1 MHRAK
6 GDRLVRASVLPV
18 RDNEDTNGKVTV
30 AVFLWHQNGVCRS
43 TSSAP
48 PAYADHMAEDG

>member
-18 RDNEDTNGKVTV
+18 CDNARNVAQCPLHHVNYAATKFISAAANGLGGDT
-30 AVFLWHQNGVCRS
+30 
-43 TSSAP
+43 
-48 PAYADHMAEDG
+48 

>member
-18 RDNEDTNGKVTV
+18 CDNAHYVYAMRESKKFCQRGSNSN
-30 AVFLWHQNGVCRS
+30 VFFLVGEGRVDPKYHLK
-43 TSSAP
+43 
-48 PAYADHMAEDG
+48 